1 MITGRNESKILTKY
15 ITCKCKVDLMEKNVI
30 QINDGKTINVDV
42 ILKYFMYVKKI
53 ILGILLHVIM
63 KMENI

>member
-1 MITGRNESKILTKY
+1 
-15 ITCKCKVDLMEKNVI
+15 MEKNVI

-42 ILKYFMYVKKI
+42 ILKYFMYVEKI

>member
-1 MITGRNESKILTKY
+1 
-15 ITCKCKVDLMEKNVI
+15 MEENVI

-42 ILKYFMYVKKI
+42 GVRNVMYLKKI
-53 ILGILLHVIM
+53 IFGILLNIVV